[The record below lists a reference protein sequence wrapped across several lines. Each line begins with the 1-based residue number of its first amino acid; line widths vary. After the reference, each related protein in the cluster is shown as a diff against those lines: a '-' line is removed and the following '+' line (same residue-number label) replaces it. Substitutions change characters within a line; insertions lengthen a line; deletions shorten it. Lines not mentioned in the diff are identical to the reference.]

1 MNVLQIGKQCVK
13 SSILPWRQFSTTNL
27 KQNDVKPKTGI
38 LMLNMGGPSKIEEVH
53 EYLLRI
59 MTDRDM
65 IQLPFQSQLG
75 PWLAKYRT
83 SKVQTKYSEIGG
95 KSPYIFTLHHQM

>member
-1 MNVLQIGKQCVK
+1 MFLYIIFGIVNFCFSIYLLNIFLCWDSGKQCVK

-65 IQLPFQSQLG
+65 IQLPFQRFSLMNFDN
-75 PWLAKYRT
+75 L
-83 SKVQTKYSEIGG
+83 
-95 KSPYIFTLHHQM
+95 

>member
-1 MNVLQIGKQCVK
+1 MFLYIIFGIVNFCFSVYFLNIFLCRYSGKQCVK

-38 LMLNMGGPSKIEEVH
+38 LMLNMGGPSKLEEVH

-65 IQLPFQSQLG
+65 IQLPFQRFSLMNFNN
-75 PWLAKYRT
+75 L
-83 SKVQTKYSEIGG
+83 
-95 KSPYIFTLHHQM
+95 